1 MKHSSHQFMTEE
13 NHSLDRVTI
22 LLDTILLAYFSEV
35 KLCLNGLVLF
45 YHYLSEISSIF
56 P

>member
-1 MKHSSHQFMTEE
+1 MTED

-35 KLCLNGLVLF
+35 KIMFKWISIVLSLF
-45 YHYLSEISSIF
+45 V
-56 P
+56 